1 MINDR
6 FQGHE
11 GQAMNND
18 IAYAYELLGVTP
30 DVSDKEM
37 RSAWRKLVRS
47 YHPDLARTDP
57 EEASCRMGEIN
68 AAYDA
73 VAHHRL
79 QKGKKPAAKAR
90 RQARPQNPRPTRR
103 TTHAK
108 AGKHHSQRAEKTQRD
123 SRRKNVAT
131 PSPNAAPTAVP
142 RNNAWSTP
150 PAPCLKTPAA
160 TSTLQPVNRFFRPA
174 DNWPRPIS

>member
-123 SRRKNVAT
+123 SQQEKRRDSLTKHCT
-131 PSPNAAPTAVP
+131 YRSPQEQRLVDTACAVFENTRRHLNTAA
-142 RNNAWSTP
+142 RE
-150 PAPCLKTPAA
+150 
-160 TSTLQPVNRFFRPA
+160 PVFSARR
-174 DNWPRPIS
+174 

>member
-6 FQGHE
+6 KQGHK

-18 IAYAYELLGVTP
+18 IAQAYELLGVTP

-57 EEASCRMGEIN
+57 EEASRRMGEIN

-79 QKGKKPAAKAR
+79 QKDKKNATKASHEP
-90 RQARPQNPRPTRR
+90 RPQAAPPRRRSPRANANPNRSQRTENTQREAKQEQPRETLPKRRTYRSPQEQRLIDAACAVFEETRR
-103 TTHAK
+103 HL
-108 AGKHHSQRAEKTQRD
+108 
-123 SRRKNVAT
+123 
-131 PSPNAAPTAVP
+131 NAAARQPAF
-142 RNNAWSTP
+142 ST
-150 PAPCLKTPAA
+150 
-160 TSTLQPVNRFFRPA
+160 RR
-174 DNWPRPIS
+174 

>member
-1 MINDR
+1 MND
-6 FQGHE
+6 
-11 GQAMNND
+11 D
-18 IAYAYELLGVTP
+18 IAQAYELLGVTP

-57 EEASCRMGEIN
+57 EEASRRMGEIN

-79 QKGKKPAAKAR
+79 QKDNKPAPKAR

-103 TTHAK
+103 TTRAK
-108 AGKHHSQRAEKTQRD
+108 TDTHHSQRSEDTQRETKQD
-123 SRRKNVAT
+123 QARETLPKRRT
-131 PSPNAAPTAVP
+131 YRSPQEQRLIDAACAVFEDTRRHLNAAA
-142 RNNAWSTP
+142 RK
-150 PAPCLKTPAA
+150 PAFSA
-160 TSTLQPVNRFFRPA
+160 FR
-174 DNWPRPIS
+174 